1 MPLTVAQRL
10 LDGAVCALLSVI
22 VVVTL
27 AQVLARYVFG
37 ASFIWSEEFTRLLHV
52 WMVMLAAVK
61 AAHMRID
68 MLKDALPPPGRL
80 ALELFASLVALI
92 VLVVLVTKAYALA
105 RFTAGDRYTGL
116 DLSVMWVFVAVVAGG
131 SLWGLAILGRTLAL
145 FRR

>member
-1 MPLTVAQRL
+1 MVQSVAQRL
-10 LDGAVCALLSVI
+10 LDTAVCALLLVI

-37 ASFIWSEEFTRLLHV
+37 ESFIWSEEFTRLLHV

-61 AAHMRID
+61 AAHLRID
-68 MLKDALPPPGRL
+68 IVKDALPPRPRL
-80 ALELFASLVALI
+80 ALELFATLVALAVLA
-92 VLVVLVTKAYALA
+92 VLVSKAYSLA

-116 DLSVMWVFVAVVAGG
+116 DLSVMWVFVAVVVGG
-131 SLWGLAILGRTLAL
+131 SLWALAIVGRTVGQ